1 MSPSIRMSLTGV
13 PLAAVLALVLAGLP
27 SNAGEKDPAQPS
39 GTKAA
44 APATEKNPSPAPA
57 KASPGV
63 PAGAA
68 ASIPSSAAA
77 SAPGAAA
84 ASASGSSAV
93 SEPAG
98 APASA
103 PAAGMRAFID
113 PATGQLVG
121 PDAEAVRDLMNSGQ
135 NPAALRTFA
144 VPAPRIIRGPGSTI
158 GMALGDEFMM
168 SVVAHKDAS
177 GKVTFECLPGGAP
190 EQLGN
195 PPAPKKEADDVR

>member
-1 MSPSIRMSLTGV
+1 MSLTGV
-13 PLAAVLALVLAGLP
+13 PVAAVLALVLAGLP

-44 APATEKNPSPAPA
+44 APATEKNPATAPA
-57 KASPGV
+57 KASPAVPASGPASV
-63 PAGAA
+63 PAAEAASAPAGAA
-68 ASIPSSAAA
+68 ASAPDAA
-77 SAPGAAA
+77 
-84 ASASGSSAV
+84 
-93 SEPAG
+93 
-98 APASA
+98 ASA

-121 PDAEAVRDLMNSGQ
+121 PDAEDVRNLMNSGP
-135 NPAALRTFA
+135 NAAALRTFA
-144 VPAPRIIRGPGSTI
+144 APAPRIIRGPGSTI